1 MPFPCL
7 FQDITLSEVSEQRRL
22 RVNVND
28 AFPDV
33 SAALYDT
40 EFRSDAVWRQRLLQ
54 VWTRAA
60 VISFA
65 LSSYHSSRS

>member
-1 MPFPCL
+1 MPPPL
-7 FQDITLSEVSEQRRL
+7 QDITLSEVSEQRRL
-22 RVNVND
+22 RLNLND

-54 VWTRAA
+54 VRASGRVA
-60 VISFA
+60 VV
-65 LSSYHSSRS
+65 

>member
-1 MPFPCL
+1 
-7 FQDITLSEVSEQRRL
+7 VSEQRRL
-22 RVNVND
+22 RINVND

-54 VWTRAA
+54 VLARKA
-60 VISFA
+60 VA
-65 LSSYHSSRS
+65 SSCVAPGNLCCCS